1 MKSNKDPKNTG
12 FESASSEWKPG
23 LVAAALQ
30 EEFVR
35 FIDYHSAARL
45 SRNLRKMLLEFLMY
59 DGALEAIYLREL
71 LYDMVGLFDLLDAIE
86 SAKGPGDEE

>member
-1 MKSNKDPKNTG
+1 
-12 FESASSEWKPG
+12 
-23 LVAAALQ
+23 
-30 EEFVR
+30 
-35 FIDYHSAARL
+35 
-45 SRNLRKMLLEFLMY
+45 MLLEFLMY